1 MLTFVVSFE
10 LTPGRCNAMSDV
22 NLIDPLGRKLRLHE
36 QTWVAHILR
45 RHPEMGAHRE
55 LVENAVNNPIEI
67 RLSPTDPDCR
77 FYFGLGPRPGI
88 LVVVVG
94 DVVKRMVK
102 TTHLVRSMKGV
113 VEWSRP
119 TQ

>member
-1 MLTFVVSFE
+1 M
-10 LTPGRCNAMSDV
+10 GDV
-22 NLIDPLGRKLRLHE
+22 NLTDPLGRKVRLHE

-45 RHPEMGAHRE
+45 RHPEMASHRE
-55 LVENAVNNPIEI
+55 LVEGAVTSPREI

-77 FYFGLGPRPGI
+77 FYFGPGRRMGI
-88 LVVVVG
+88 LVVVVA
-94 DVVKRMVK
+94 DIVKHMVK

-113 VEWSRP
+113 VEWSQP